1 MLRLTVIEGKDRPQ
15 IFVSREA
22 SVDVGTAPDNEV
34 QLTDPFVSRHHG
46 NLSFRTG
53 SWRYR
58 DLGSSNGSAIER
70 AGGRVETGRE
80 HPEEEIRPGDLLMV
94 GQTVLRFEVANSLE
108 ADASERTVIASRS
121 LADMLATRERQLTSL
136 DGLATAYHLEKQFG
150 LAFDP
155 ERTLDAIL
163 DTILKELP
171 RATHAIVLLIDK
183 KTGRPRRQVARVR
196 GEPGRATN
204 EVPISSSMAR
214 RALEERRLLLFRD
227 VPSEFADSQSV
238 VAAGIN
244 SSVCAPLWSGDETV
258 GLIQVDAREGRGSF
272 TESDLDKLG
281 LIAGQAALAI
291 VGSELREAEREKR
304 LLQDL
309 SAMITH
315 DLKGPLTA
323 IMGFLDLLSREPL
336 EERQKEFVQVALSSS
351 QWLSVLIAGILDV
364 AKIEAG
370 GITLECESL
379 DLGDE
384 IGKALDLISYQF
396 VEKSIRRE
404 VSIAEGLPH
413 VRADRELLR
422 RIIVNLAGNAVKF
435 SPMNGRLAVS
445 AQAGG
450 AGDCVIVSVQD
461 EGPGISIDH
470 QALIFDKFVQVAGA
484 RSAEKISVGLGLAF
498 CRLAVEAHGGSIWVE
513 SELGRGSCFFF
524 SLPVR

>member
-1 MLRLTVIEGKDRPQ
+1 
-15 IFVSREA
+15 
-22 SVDVGTAPDNEV
+22 
-34 QLTDPFVSRHHG
+34 
-46 NLSFRTG
+46 
-53 SWRYR
+53 
-58 DLGSSNGSAIER
+58 
-70 AGGRVETGRE
+70 
-80 HPEEEIRPGDLLMV
+80 
-94 GQTVLRFEVANSLE
+94 
-108 ADASERTVIASRS
+108 
-121 LADMLATRERQLTSL
+121 
-136 DGLATAYHLEKQFG
+136 
-150 LAFDP
+150 
-155 ERTLDAIL
+155 
-163 DTILKELP
+163 
-171 RATHAIVLLIDK
+171 
-183 KTGRPRRQVARVR
+183 
-196 GEPGRATN
+196 
-204 EVPISSSMAR
+204 MAR

-384 IGKALDLISYQF
+384 IGKALDVISYQF

-524 SLPVR
+524 SLPVG